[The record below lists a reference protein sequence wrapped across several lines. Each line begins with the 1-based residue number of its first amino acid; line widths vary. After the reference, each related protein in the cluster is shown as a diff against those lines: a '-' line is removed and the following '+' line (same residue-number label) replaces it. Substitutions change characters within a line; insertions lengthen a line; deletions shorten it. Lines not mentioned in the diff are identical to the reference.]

1 VADQATEVANL
12 AREAADGATEMADQ
26 ATEVAIMAREA
37 KAGKGSGRAFQK
49 TFLQSPPVLGTV
61 GIGILP
67 SPARLG
73 YLPSAGTS
81 LLDNKRGVS
90 AARPHGG

>member
-1 VADQATEVANL
+1 V
-12 AREAADGATEMADQ
+12 
-26 ATEVAIMAREA
+26 
-37 KAGKGSGRAFQK
+37 
-49 TFLQSPPVLGTV
+49 
-61 GIGILP
+61 IGIVP
-67 SPARLG
+67 DPARLG